1 MRKTRKIEQPDI
13 DEGPI
18 DKQRYNNTIVKAFA
32 LSKKKLAEEK
42 KPKMKN
48 TLEVEVPKP
57 VEDKELSGNFHSES
71 MTDIDVVENILDKF
85 TKSGITHK
93 FQGPNIII
101 TALTYSRKPQAFV
114 KDDLKKDVI
123 EAIKILKDEYKNA
136 VDKTLKL
143 GKAENEDFDCV
154 TNYTTN
160 RLALCR
166 YTCSYKMTDSKAEE
180 DDGTKKDA
188 KSSSNKKN

>member
-1 MRKTRKIEQPDI
+1 MRKTRKVEQPDI
-13 DEGPI
+13 DKGPV
-18 DKQRYNNTIVKAFA
+18 DKERYKNTIVKAFD
-32 LSKKKLAEEK
+32 LSRKLTEEK

-48 TLEVEVPKP
+48 TIEVDVPKP
-57 VEDKELSGNFHSES
+57 VENKELLGNFKSES

-85 TKSGITHK
+85 IKSGITHT

-101 TALTYSRKPQAFV
+101 TATTYTRKPQAFV

-123 EAIKILKDEYKNA
+123 EAIKILKDEYKNT
-136 VDKTLKL
+136 VDKALKL
-143 GKAENEDFDCV
+143 GKAENETFDCV

-166 YTCSYKMTDSKAEE
+166 YTCSYKMSDSKAE
-180 DDGTKKDA
+180 DDAGTKKDA
-188 KSSSNKKN
+188 KGFGDKKN